1 MLNDLSYAARRLLRN
16 PGFAA
21 AAVLTLA
28 LGIGANTAVFT
39 VINTVLLGELPV
51 PEPDRVVK
59 VYTSDYSSGLYGGS
73 SYPDFADYRD
83 RAASFADLAA
93 YSTFVPMNLG
103 TGGDAERIQGAV
115 VTRNFFEVLGIRP
128 AHGRFFPPGDDTTPG
143 RS

>member
-59 VYTSDYSSGLYGGS
+59 VYTSDYSSSLYGGS

-83 RAASFADLAA
+83 RAASFTDLAA
-93 YSTFVPMNLG
+93 YSTFTPMNLG
-103 TGGDAERIQGAV
+103 TALLRFLLYPCSWGYLSFSQGSSP
-115 VTRNFFEVLGIRP
+115 LRP
-128 AHGRFFPPGDDTTPG
+128 LYEAL
-143 RS
+143 